1 MSGPIASIVWVVA
14 YCGPTNS
21 CPWWDSDAGPSW
33 LFIIGCLIAFAV
45 VIFLYN
51 RFGGGRS

>member
-1 MSGPIASIVWVVA
+1 MDFPLISIVSVVA
-14 YCGPTNS
+14 SCESSTS
-21 CPWWDSDAGPSW
+21 CPWWDSDNGPSW

>member
-1 MSGPIASIVWVVA
+1 MDFPLASIVSVVA
-14 YCGPTNS
+14 SCGPTAS
-21 CPWWDSDAGPSW
+21 CPQWDSDSGPSW

-45 VIFLYN
+45 VMFLYN

>member
-1 MSGPIASIVWVVA
+1 MDFPLVSIVSVVA
-14 YCGPTNS
+14 ICEPTAS
-21 CPWWDSDAGPSW
+21 CPWWDSDNGPSW

>member
-1 MSGPIASIVWVVA
+1 MDFPLASSVSVVA
-14 YCGPTNS
+14 SCGPTAS
-21 CPWWDSDAGPSW
+21 CPWWDSDAGPTW